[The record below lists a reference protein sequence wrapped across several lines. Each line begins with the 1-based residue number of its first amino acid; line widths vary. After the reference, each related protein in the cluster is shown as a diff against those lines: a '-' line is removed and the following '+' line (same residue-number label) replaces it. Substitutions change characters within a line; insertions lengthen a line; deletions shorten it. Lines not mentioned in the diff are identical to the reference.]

1 MTEIGGADPA
11 KMVDSAS
18 AKLPVEMPR
27 YRWVILALTWSTFSI
42 VYITRLS
49 VGPLAP
55 FLKDAFALSNAQ
67 LGSLVSAAVIVY
79 PVAIPFAGWLVDRV
93 GVRRMLITGTL
104 ITGVSVV
111 ALFFAPSFQVMFV
124 MLLLAGVGSC
134 AMQPSIVKA
143 VLLWFP
149 LRERAT
155 AMGMNQTAVNA
166 GGIIGAGLLPTI
178 AITLGWRY
186 GFLFTGLGALAICL
200 CCAVLYRN
208 PPREVPSVEPG
219 DVRQSAPVRP
229 STGRLMI
236 TLFKSR
242 DIWMLGLACLFFA
255 IVEFGAI
262 TYLVL
267 YLTESLF
274 FGVVAAGGLLA
285 MTEAAGAFGKPAS
298 GFISDRLLG
307 GRRKI
312 VFIFMVGMA
321 SVACAALGVGDDG
334 LGWLLYPLL
343 IILGV
348 VGIGWGGLF
357 ATMASELG
365 GKEIAGVAYGVT
377 SAVTI
382 LGVIAGP
389 PLFGYIVDKTGS
401 FQISWLALA
410 LSGAISMVFASL
422 IREREKQS

>member
-1 MTEIGGADPA
+1 MIEIGGADPA
-11 KMVDSAS
+11 KVRDSAS
-18 AKLPVEMPR
+18 AQLPVKMPR

-42 VYITRLS
+42 VYIASLS

-55 FLKDAFALSNAQ
+55 FLKDAFTLSNAQ
-67 LGSLVSAAVIVY
+67 IGSLVSATVIAY
-79 PVAIPFAGWLVDRV
+79 PAAIPFAGWLVDRV
-93 GVRRMLITGTL
+93 GVRLMLITGTL
-104 ITGVSVV
+104 ITGLSVV
-111 ALFFAPSFQVMFV
+111 ALFFATSFQVMFV
-124 MLLLAGVGSC
+124 MLLLAGVGAC

-143 VLLWFP
+143 MLLWFP

-200 CCAVLYRN
+200 CFAVLYRN

-219 DVRQSAPVRP
+219 DVRQSAPARP
-229 STGRLMI
+229 SADRLMI

-255 IVEFGAI
+255 IVEFSAI

-267 YLTESLF
+267 YLTESLL
-274 FGVVAAGGLLA
+274 FGIVAAGGLLA

-312 VFIFMVGMA
+312 VFIFMVGIA
-321 SVACAALGVGDDG
+321 SITCAALGVGGDG
-334 LGWLLYPLL
+334 LGWLLYPVLV
-343 IILGV
+343 ILGMI
-348 VGIGWGGLF
+348 GMGWGGLY

-365 GKEIAGVAYGVT
+365 GKEMAGLAYGVT
-377 SAVTI
+377 SAVTT

-410 LSGAISMVFASL
+410 LSGAISMAFASL
-422 IREREKQS
+422 IREHEKQI

>member
-1 MTEIGGADPA
+1 
-11 KMVDSAS
+11 
-18 AKLPVEMPR
+18 
-27 YRWVILALTWSTFSI
+27 
-42 VYITRLS
+42 
-49 VGPLAP
+49 
-55 FLKDAFALSNAQ
+55 
-67 LGSLVSAAVIVY
+67 
-79 PVAIPFAGWLVDRV
+79 
-93 GVRRMLITGTL
+93 
-104 ITGVSVV
+104 
-111 ALFFAPSFQVMFV
+111 
-124 MLLLAGVGSC
+124 
-134 AMQPSIVKA
+134 
-143 VLLWFP
+143 
-149 LRERAT
+149 
-155 AMGMNQTAVNA
+155 MGINQTAVNA

-321 SVACAALGVGDDG
+321 SVTCAALGVGGDG
-334 LGWLLYPLL
+334 LGWLLYPVLV
-343 IILGV
+343 ILGV

-365 GKEIAGVAYGVT
+365 VKEIAGVAYGVT